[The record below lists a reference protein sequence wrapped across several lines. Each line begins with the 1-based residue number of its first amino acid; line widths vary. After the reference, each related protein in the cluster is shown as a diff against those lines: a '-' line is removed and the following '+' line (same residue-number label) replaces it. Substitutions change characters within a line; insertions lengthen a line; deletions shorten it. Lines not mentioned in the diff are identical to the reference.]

1 MSLLINFI
9 KISNDCKGFLDG
21 NVVHTAYKYDYR
33 YFVKG
38 SLNYRFQ
45 EFFYDEESEEAV
57 MAKRRLDEIILYY
70 ECEEERKAFGIY
82 AYYQKGVV

>member
-1 MSLLINFI
+1 
-9 KISNDCKGFLDG
+9 
-21 NVVHTAYKYDYR
+21 
-33 YFVKG
+33 
-38 SLNYRFQ
+38 
-45 EFFYDEESEEAV
+45 